1 MRILDQTSTETTKKA
16 KPQKSETSKA
26 KSFEAKK
33 KSAPERNLS
42 DDEVIAKIKEKQAKK
57 EAVKKAEA
65 IATKEKSVNE
75 GEEKDHLLESD
86 VGGNDPNDPSV
97 REKLKDI
104 LKSGAFKFSQKEK
117 SVLSKIL

>member
-1 MRILDQTSTETTKKA
+1 MRILDQTPTETIKKA
-16 KPQKSETSKA
+16 KPQKSETSKE

-33 KSAPERNLS
+33 KAAPERNLS

-65 IATKEKSVNE
+65 IAAKEKSVNE

>member
-1 MRILDQTSTETTKKA
+1 MRILDQTPTETIKKV
-16 KPQKSETSKA
+16 KPQKSETSKE

-33 KSAPERNLS
+33 KAAPERNLS

-65 IATKEKSVNE
+65 IAAKEKSFNE

-104 LKSGAFKFSQKEK
+104 LKSGAFKFNQKEK